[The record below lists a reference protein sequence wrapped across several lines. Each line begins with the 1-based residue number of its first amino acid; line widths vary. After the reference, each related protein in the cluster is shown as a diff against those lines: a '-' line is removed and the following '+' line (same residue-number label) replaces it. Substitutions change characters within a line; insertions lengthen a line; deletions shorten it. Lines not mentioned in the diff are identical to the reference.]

1 MILGINADDYKDVLA
16 LQIRENESSKY
27 WLRVPNG
34 LKSRGVQDIMVIC
47 ADGLSGI
54 KEAIEA
60 AFPQAEYQRCI
71 VHQIRNTLKYVS
83 YKDKKAFATDLK
95 AIYLAPDEETG
106 LSNLLKIKEKWEK
119 KYPNSMN
126 RWEQD

>member
-1 MILGINADDYKDVLA
+1 
-16 LQIRENESSKY
+16 
-27 WLRVPNG
+27 
-34 LKSRGVQDIMVIC
+34 MVIC

-106 LSNLLKIKEKWEK
+106 LSNLLEIKEKWEK